1 MVRRLVVGGASVQSR
16 DRYGNTPLH
25 LACRDGHV
33 DCVKALCMPVSQEER
48 QAALL
53 HHDIPPQPLP
63 QDLEQRNYDG
73 KNRPFSRH
81 PLADYIR
88 YLCWKNR
95 IDERSLSGNISRMSF
110 ER

>member
-1 MVRRLVVGGASVQSR
+1 MLTNQAPLVRRLVVGGANVQSR
-16 DRYGNTPLH
+16 DRHGNTPLH

-48 QAALL
+48 EVALL

-73 KNRPFSRH
+73 NQIVHSIAYIVILRLLRLIRLAWFLFLKFS
-81 PLADYIR
+81 
-88 YLCWKNR
+88 
-95 IDERSLSGNISRMSF
+95 
-110 ER
+110 